1 MSSETERIK
10 MDENENVRPEAM
22 AALEQLAAAETTV
35 DDILDDLPIGQIKAL
50 LDSLARASFTD
61 GSYDV
66 SACIQLYEDASMPDG
81 DSFAALVRWVA
92 SLDDLHRKGLQA
104 TADEKDLHEAE
115 RDQEKAAERE
125 ADKATD
131 EAVDRAADEGMY
143 DREQEHMIRAEEDRM
158 SRDN

>member
-1 MSSETERIK
+1 MEQVK

-22 AALEQLAAAETTV
+22 AALEQLAAAETAV

-50 LDSLARASFTD
+50 LDSLARASFAD

-92 SLDDLHRKGLQA
+92 SLDDLHRKGMQA
-104 TADEKDLHEAE
+104 TADEKDLREAE

-131 EAVDRAADEGMY
+131 EAADRAADEGMY
-143 DREQEHMIRAEEDRM
+143 DREQEHMIR
-158 SRDN
+158 DN

>member
-1 MSSETERIK
+1 MSSEMEQVK

-22 AALEQLAAAETTV
+22 AALEQLAAAETAV

-104 TADEKDLHEAE
+104 TADEKDLREAE
-115 RDQEKAAERE
+115 SDQEKAAERE

-131 EAVDRAADEGMY
+131 EAADRAADEGMY
-143 DREQEHMIRAEEDRM
+143 DREQEHMIR
-158 SRDN
+158 DN